1 MKRKSNSGERGKE
14 KKIRKGEKAQIFWE
28 GRKNIPAV
36 TGKFSERNQTSTD
49 LEEKEGKRRIRRVG
63 RVDIIARSGESVRYS
78 CYETRVRPSVVNDQ
92 LWLATRTRPWRW
104 PTFGPP
110 RLLRRSSTK
119 GTSVGWI
126 LFSPLLIILQRVAVC
141 VYAESRMKR
150 APLSSFVRVP
160 PPPSGNKPPKKFRKL
175 DRVYTVERLH
185 AKIGG
190 DWSRFRV
197 HIYIYIY
204 FLFVEKFPFEFLLSR
219 EMHER
224 KKVRTFPFVRD
235 LYNSRENSRSRSR
248 KVVLFSNCDRPIKP
262 INFYGLTMLNSM
274 FENWGNGTEGERG
287 IWNAR
292 LNLNRSTR

>member
-1 MKRKSNSGERGKE
+1 MGRGGRRKKFERGRKHKYFERVEKTFPPWLGNSASEIKRLPIWRRKRERGEFEEWGELTLSREAGKAFVIPVMKREFARVWLTTNFDWPRGLVLD
-14 KKIRKGEKAQIFWE
+14 GGQ
-28 GRKNIPAV
+28 
-36 TGKFSERNQTSTD
+36 
-49 LEEKEGKRRIRRVG
+49 L
-63 RVDIIARSGESVRYS
+63 SVRHGY
-78 CYETRVRPSVVNDQ
+78 CVDRAQ
-92 LWLATRTRPWRW
+92 K
-104 PTFGPP
+104 G
-110 RLLRRSSTK
+110 RRSDGYYSPRSWSSF
-119 GTSVGWI
+119 SVSRCVYTRNREWNAP
-126 LFSPLLIILQRVAVC
+126 LYPRSLEFPLLQAVINRPRNFVNST
-141 VYAESRMKR
+141 VYI
-150 APLSSFVRVP
+150 PWN
-160 PPPSGNKPPKKFRKL
+160 GCTPKSKEIEVDFE
-175 DRVYTVERLH
+175 Y
-185 AKIGG
+185 
-190 DWSRFRV
+190 
-197 HIYIYIY
+197 IYIYIY

>member
-49 LEEKEGKRRIRRVG
+49 LEEKEGERRIRRVG

-150 APLSSFVRVP
+150 ALSSFVRVP

-175 DRVYTVERLH
+175 DRVHTVERLH

-197 HIYIYIY
+197 HIYIYI
-204 FLFVEKFPFEFLLSR
+204 FFIRGKISIRISTFERDAWEKKSSNVSFCTRSVQFSGKFKESIEKSR
-219 EMHER
+219 II
-224 KKVRTFPFVRD
+224 FQ
-235 LYNSRENSRSRSR
+235 L
-248 KVVLFSNCDRPIKP
+248 
-262 INFYGLTMLNSM
+262 
-274 FENWGNGTEGERG
+274 W
-287 IWNAR
+287 
-292 LNLNRSTR
+292 STD

>member
-49 LEEKEGKRRIRRVG
+49 LEEKEGERRIRRVG

-119 GTSVGWI
+119 GTDGYYSPRSWSSFSVSRCVYTRNREWNA
-126 LFSPLLIILQRVAVC
+126 LYPRSLEFPLLQAVINRPRNFVNST
-141 VYAESRMKR
+141 VYI
-150 APLSSFVRVP
+150 PWN
-160 PPPSGNKPPKKFRKL
+160 GCTPKSEEIEVDFE
-175 DRVYTVERLH
+175 Y
-185 AKIGG
+185 
-190 DWSRFRV
+190 
-197 HIYIYIY
+197 IYIYIY
-204 FLFVEKFPFEFLLSR
+204 FLFVEKFPFEFLLSK

-274 FENWGNGTEGERG
+274 FENWGNGTEGGYETRG
-287 IWNAR
+287 WTWIVPLVN
-292 LNLNRSTR
+292 S